1 MQILGAIWLCH
12 IRLIKSGLKIKILID
27 IMVLCFCFYLK
38 IIYVQL
44 VLFHAIKSLNYIFLR
59 SSDSES
65 EESLTEED
73 FNSEGLTQAFLC
85 HIFLERRISS
95 NFSDVNRKT
104 TFFEFLFWHYNT
116 SILHVLGTSLLQNFV
131 ITMN

>member
-85 HIFLERRISS
+85 HIFLKE
-95 NFSDVNRKT
+95 
-104 TFFEFLFWHYNT
+104 ELAQT
-116 SILHVLGTSLLQNFV
+116 SVMSI
-131 ITMN
+131 